1 MDAALR
7 EFVLSEEVRMS
18 AESITTIV
26 GIVVLLLALA
36 SGFGWMIHRMDGRL
50 TETRTDLSGQISD
63 LRTELRGEI
72 ADVRQDVS
80 EVQRGLNAVQVSV
93 ARLEVS
99 VAGLEASVA
108 RLEGPPR
115 RH

>member
-1 MDAALR
+1 
-7 EFVLSEEVRMS
+7 MS

-26 GIVVLLLALA
+26 GIVGLLLALA
-36 SGFGWMIHRMDGRL
+36 SGFEWMIHRMDGRL
-50 TETRTDLSGQISD
+50 TETRTDLTGQ
-63 LRTELRGEI
+63 I

-99 VAGLEASVA
+99 VAGVEASVA

-115 RH
+115 PQLILSG